1 MLKQL
6 YSSLFFLYFFFLFLF
21 SKSFAVL
28 NYSGVYITEFFILL
42 YLFILVIL
50 LIINKRIIFPK
61 YMFVLIAT
69 YIIYGTLILILNE
82 ININSL
88 KDYVI
93 ISYSIFIF
101 IAFHLANNL
110 SIKNPFKYIKL
121 FLILIS
127 IIFIN
132 NFFQLTDHFIILNIV
147 PLGLVILA
155 SFIFSRNVNKSTTIL
170 LTLISL
176 ICVSNSLIFYFN
188 RSFFIGLIFSLIFI
202 KLINKNIIL
211 KRLSYID
218 IFKYLLFFLSISL
231 ISYLFFDI
239 SHSGTASWRIE
250 VWNNVLEKFLGN
262 TNFLY
267 GNGFGFPVVE
277 PSDIPDNAI
286 TNHPHNSFITIL
298 YQLGLIGFVL
308 FFCAIFYFIASSIFF
323 LRIYSVYYKNINYK
337 FFALF
342 FCFFMYCFLFSF
354 NNVAL
359 EGPHHGIWFWS
370 SIGFALSFKRKFL
383 GNLNKI

>member
-1 MLKQL
+1 M
-6 YSSLFFLYFFFLFLF
+6 
-21 SKSFAVL
+21 
-28 NYSGVYITEFFILL
+28 L

-50 LIINKRIIFPK
+50 LAIDKRIMFPK
-61 YMFVLIAT
+61 YLLVLIAI
-69 YIIYGTLILILNE
+69 YIIYGTLILVLNE

-93 ISYSIFIF
+93 VSYSIFIF
-101 IAFHLANNL
+101 IAFYLANNF
-110 SIKNPFKYIKL
+110 SIKNPLKYIL
-121 FLILIS
+121 LLLIIIS
-127 IIFIN
+127 IIFLN
-132 NFFQLTDHFIILNIV
+132 NFFQLTDNFISLNIV

-155 SFIFSRNVNKSTTIL
+155 AFVFSKNVNKSTTIL
-170 LTLISL
+170 LILISL

-188 RSFFIGLIFSLIFI
+188 RSFFIGLIFSIIFLI
-202 KLINKNIIL
+202 LINKNIVL
-211 KRLSYID
+211 DKLSYID
-218 IFKYLLFFLSISL
+218 IFKYLFFFISISL
-231 ISYLFFDI
+231 ISYLYFDLG
-239 SHSGTASWRIE
+239 HSGTASWRIE
-250 VWNNVLEKFLGN
+250 VWSNVLKRFLGN

-267 GNGFGFPVVE
+267 GNGFGSPVVE
-277 PSDIPDNAI
+277 PSDIPDFAL

-323 LRIYSVYYKNINYK
+323 LRRYLIYYKNINYK

-342 FCFFMYCFLFSF
+342 FSFFMYCFLFSF

-370 SIGFALSFKRKFL
+370 SIGFTLSFKRKFL